1 MGSIKKNLKVKKKMR
16 DNYKIL
22 LVLAFPKRDVPFFVL
37 SILNHGYEEFH
48 LYFKN
53 VALFNKIQL

>member
-1 MGSIKKNLKVKKKMR
+1 MR

-22 LVLAFPKRDVPFFVL
+22 LVLVFPKCDLPFFVV

-53 VALFNKIQL
+53 VALFNKIQF